1 MSAPF
6 DTDALVFGKVL
17 TRDNPP
23 LSRVK
28 NRALGDDIGGAE
40 NTSEYI
46 RASLSENTRRAYQ
59 FDLACFFDWGGLLPA
74 SPDVVAR
81 YLADKA
87 DELAPATLSR
97 RIATL
102 GRAHV
107 ANGWENPCLSELV
120 RSTLRGIKRVKG
132 TNQKQAKPL
141 LREDLFLVLDAL
153 ADGIIDHRDRA
164 LLLIGW
170 AGGFRASEL
179 VGLRLEDVEHVR
191 EGLILHLRKSKTDQL
206 SKGRKLGIPLGR
218 TRHCPVSALL
228 KWIDVLAVDEGPLF
242 RPVDRHGR
250 IGSRIL
256 RGDAVSS
263 VLRARMEAAGLNAD
277 GFSGHSLRSGLV
289 TSAISQGISSYK
301 IRAQTGHASDA
312 MLDRYIR
319 DQEIFAGNALS
330 YLL

>member
-23 LSRVK
+23 LSRPK
-28 NRALGDDIGGAE
+28 IAAPIGDVEGSE
-40 NTSEYI
+40 KTSAYI

-59 FDLACFFDWGGLLPA
+59 FDLACFLNWGGTLPA
-74 SPDVVAR
+74 SPDTIAR

-87 DELAPATLSR
+87 DHLAPATLSR
-97 RIATL
+97 RVATL

-107 ANGWENPCLSELV
+107 ANGWDNPCSTELV
-120 RSTLRGIKRVKG
+120 RSTLRGVKRVKG
-132 TNQKQAKPL
+132 TKQKQAKPL

-153 ADGIIDHRDRA
+153 GDEIRDHRDRA

-191 EGLILHLRKSKTDQL
+191 EGLVLHLRKSKTDQL
-206 SKGRKLGIPLGR
+206 GKGRKLGIPFGR
-218 TRHCPVSALL
+218 ARHCPVFALE

-242 RPVDRHGR
+242 RPVDRHGCV
-250 IGSRIL
+250 GSRNL

-277 GFSGHSLRSGLV
+277 GFSGHSLRSGIV
-289 TSAISQGISSYK
+289 TSAISQGISSHK
-301 IRAQTGHASDA
+301 IRAQTGHAS
-312 MLDRYIR
+312 
-319 DQEIFAGNALS
+319 
-330 YLL
+330 